1 MLRGIAALLLFQ
13 LLGESLVFLTRLPVP
28 GPVVGIVLLFAALQA
43 GRRFG
48 HSGYPRIEA
57 VADSMLANLGLMFVP
72 AGVGVV
78 ALWGLVESQAA
89 AIIAVLVLS
98 AVFTLAITV
107 WTFIGVRRLMAR
119 AGEKR

>member
-28 GPVVGIVLLFAALQA
+28 GPVVGIVLLFAAMQA

-48 HSGYPRIEA
+48 HTKYPRIEA
-57 VADSMLANLGLMFVP
+57 VADTMLANLGLMFVP

-78 ALWGLVESQAA
+78 ALWGVVQDEAT

-98 AVFTLAITV
+98 AIFTLAITV
-107 WTFIGVRRLMAR
+107 WTFIGVRKLMAR
-119 AGEKR
+119 SGAGR

>member
-13 LLGESLVFLTRLPVP
+13 LLGESIVFLTRLPVP
-28 GPVVGIVLLFAALQA
+28 GPVVGIVLLFAAMQA

-48 HSGYPRIEA
+48 HATYPRIEA
-57 VADSMLANLGLMFVP
+57 VADTMLANLGLMFVP

-78 ALWGLVESQAA
+78 ALWGVVQNQAT

-98 AVFTLAITV
+98 AIFTLAITV
-107 WTFIGVRRLMAR
+107 WTFIGVRKLIAR
-119 AGEKR
+119 SGASQ

>member
-1 MLRGIAALLLFQ
+1 MLRGIATLLLFQ

-28 GPVVGIVLLFAALQA
+28 GPVVGIVLLFAAMQA

-48 HSGYPRIEA
+48 HATYPRIEA
-57 VADSMLANLGLMFVP
+57 VADTMLANLGLTFVP

-78 ALWGLVESQAA
+78 ALWGVVQNQAT

-98 AVFTLAITV
+98 AIFTLAITV
-107 WTFIGVRRLMAR
+107 WTFIGVRKLIAR
-119 AGEKR
+119 SGANR